1 MLNIHLLSSGN
12 IYKDLKTILQII
24 FDKLKVF
31 KIEIKKKM
39 IYYIINFFNDFLNNI
54 HILYLKQ
61 YILNINFNKVI
72 ENIGYINETN
82 ILNDNNC
89 NLNNRILIDIF

>member
-39 IYYIINFFNDFLNNI
+39 IYYIMNFFNDFLNNI
-54 HILYLKQ
+54 YILYSKQ